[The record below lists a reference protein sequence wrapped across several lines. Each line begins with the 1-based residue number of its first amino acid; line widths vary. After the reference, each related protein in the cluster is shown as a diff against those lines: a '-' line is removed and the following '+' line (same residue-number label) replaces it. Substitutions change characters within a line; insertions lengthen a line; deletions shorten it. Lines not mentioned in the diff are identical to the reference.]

1 MYLFSRKF
9 LIPLFLLLFLM
20 CPHIGL
26 RTYAAETITPAQWQ
40 HLTNDKE
47 LTYQKYKEIVKPPEP
62 PHDNLLLRLFR
73 VLFEFLRAA
82 SALLWI
88 IIIAALV
95 FVVYK
100 IVTGSGS
107 FMFGKNKKVMQEG
120 GPPQQEEEDIATTN
134 WETLLQQAIA
144 NNDLRMAV
152 RYRYM
157 WLLQI
162 LQQRELIRYRN
173 DKTNYEYYTELSD
186 TSYKQPFKQ
195 LSRQYEYVW
204 YGHFALPPAGY
215 EAYSDLFNNLKKQ
228 LGS

>member
-9 LIPLFLLLFLM
+9 VIPLFFLSFLI
-20 CPHIGL
+20 CPHIGI
-26 RTYAAETITPAQWQ
+26 RTYAAEPITPARWQ
-40 HLTNDKE
+40 QLTNDKE
-47 LTYQKYKEIVKPPEP
+47 LNYQKDKEIVKPPEP
-62 PHDNLLLRLFR
+62 PHNNLLLRFFKM
-73 VLFEFLRAA
+73 LFEFFSAA
-82 SALLWI
+82 SILLWL

-100 IVTGSGS
+100 IVTSS

-120 GPPQQEEEDIATTN
+120 GPPQHEEEDIATTN
-134 WETLLQQAIA
+134 WEALLQQAIA
-144 NNDLRMAV
+144 GNDLRLAV

-162 LQQRELIRYRN
+162 LQRRELIQYRN

-204 YGHFALPPAGY
+204 YGHFALPRAAY

-228 LGS
+228 LGA